1 MPSPSTFVPVSG
13 GMIRDLR
20 KAMNYSQ
27 ATLASKVGVSKATIV
42 NIERGVTEQMREPN
56 ALKLAEALGV
66 GVKKITGVKEVAKTS
81 DAFEA
86 LGLSAGEQTR
96 PDRVA
101 FQGFADEDGAN
112 QALSYIWYDVMQQAV
127 TFTYALNNQ
136 GEYRLVARFQGKPSA
151 KFGNVGL
158 WPYRQVPRRILAGQT
173 HLGFGAKIVSNPD
186 RRRLGVSV
194 RIIDRMARDW
204 LLRTKPVGNAPDLPY
219 VMELDLRSRWTPCL
233 VPLKPEPKGMLY
245 WSLFRKKRA
254 DHRDTIRPDM
264 STIARVVVQY
274 CIASET
280 APTSAENG
288 EIWIS
293 PLWLG
298 DEQGIGERLPT
309 SDAEGRKKLA
319 KNSSK

>member
-1 MPSPSTFVPVSG
+1 MPSPSQFVPVSG
-13 GMIRDLR
+13 KMIRKLR
-20 KAMNYSQ
+20 DALGDTQ
-27 ATLASKVGVSKATIV
+27 AELASKVGVSKATIV
-42 NIERGVTEQMREPN
+42 NIERGVTEQMRETN
-56 ALKLAEALGV
+56 ALKLAESLKV
-66 GVKKITGVKEVAKTS
+66 SLKKITSVQNVAKTS
-81 DAFEA
+81 GAFEA
-86 LGLSAGEQTR
+86 LGLSAGEQSR
-96 PDRVA
+96 PDRIA
-101 FQGFADEDGAN
+101 FQDFADEDGSN
-112 QALSYIWYDVMQQAV
+112 QALSYIWYDMMRQAF
-127 TFTYALNNQ
+127 TFTYARSGQ
-136 GEYRLVARFQGKPSA
+136 GEYRLVARFQGKTSE

-158 WPYRQVPRRILAGQT
+158 WPYRQIPRRILAGQT

-186 RRRLGVSV
+186 HRRLGISV

-219 VMELDLRSRWTPCL
+219 VMELDLRNRWTPCL
-233 VPLKPEPKGMLY
+233 IPLKPEPEETLY

-293 PLWLG
+293 PLWVG
-298 DEQGIGERLPT
+298 DEPGVRERLPT
-309 SDAEGRKKLA
+309 SDAEGRKKGA
-319 KNSSK
+319 KNIAK

>member
-1 MPSPSTFVPVSG
+1 MPSPSKFVPVSG
-13 GMIRDLR
+13 RIVRNLR
-20 KAMNYSQ
+20 KAIGDTQ
-27 ATLASKVGVSKATIV
+27 AVLANKVGVSKATIV
-42 NIERGVTEQMREPN
+42 NIERGVTERMRETN
-56 ALKLAEALGV
+56 ALKLADALEV
-66 GVKKITGVKEVAKTS
+66 GIKRITDATNVAKTS
-81 DAFEA
+81 DAFET
-86 LGLSAGEQTR
+86 LGLSEGEQSR

-101 FQGFADEDGAN
+101 FQDFADEDESS
-112 QALSYIWYDVMQQAV
+112 QALSYIWYDMMKQAF
-127 TFTYALNNQ
+127 TFTCARKGQ

-151 KFGNVGL
+151 KLGNVGL
-158 WPYRQVPRRILAGQT
+158 WPYRQIPRRILIGQT

-186 RRRLGVSV
+186 HRRLGISV

-204 LLRTKPVGNAPDLPY
+204 LLRSKPVGNAPDLPY
-219 VMELDLRSRWTPCL
+219 VMELDLRNRWTPCL
-233 VPLKPEPKGMLY
+233 VPLKPEPEERLY

-298 DEQGIGERLPT
+298 DVQGIGERLPT
-309 SDAEGRKKLA
+309 SDAEGRKKRA
-319 KNSSK
+319 KDSSK